1 MAETFSFDVE
11 AGADGDVS
19 QRTWENEFGDGL
31 VQAGGIGINTKSQS
45 WSLVHT
51 GVDEP
56 GDELPELI
64 AFLDRHE
71 GYKSFRY
78 SPPGEPEGWYRAN
91 GYQKKALGMGIYT
104 VTFTVK
110 QAFKP

>member
-1 MAETFSFDVE
+1 MAETFNFDVE
-11 AGADGDVS
+11 AGADGDVT

-31 VQAGGIGINTKSQS
+31 VQAGGVGINTKSQS

-51 GVDEP
+51 GVYGE
-56 GDELPELI
+56 GEELPLLL

-71 GYKSFRY
+71 GYKAFRY
-78 SPPGEPEGWYRAN
+78 TPPGEAQGWYRTN
-91 GYQKKALGMGIYT
+91 GYKKRALGAGIYT

-110 QAFKP
+110 QVYMP

>member
-1 MAETFSFDVE
+1 MAETFNFDVE
-11 AGADGDVS
+11 AGAVGDVS
-19 QRTWENEFGDGL
+19 QRTWQNEFGDGF
-31 VQAGGIGINTKSQS
+31 VQTGGVGINTKSQT
-45 WSLVHT
+45 WDLVHT
-51 GVDEP
+51 GVDAE
-56 GDELPELI
+56 GEELPELL

-78 SPPGEPEGWYRAN
+78 SPPGEAEGWYRAS
-91 GYQKKALGMGIYT
+91 GYKKKALGFDIYT